1 MATTYEALVRVHP
14 DVAADQ
20 LDDAR
25 LAELV
30 ERVRQHLPRTAVVEG
45 RCAGDDCLVT
55 VHLLMDA
62 ADSSQVQQR
71 AVQVCH
77 EAFEQAG
84 VPVRWPADG
93 GVDVRTSS

>member
-14 DVAADQ
+14 DVPADQ
-20 LDDAR
+20 LEGGR
-25 LAELV
+25 LDELLQ
-30 ERVRQHLPRTAVVEG
+30 RVREQLPRTAAVEG
-45 RCAGDDCLVT
+45 RREDEGCLVT

-84 VPVRWPADG
+84 VRVRWPEDG

>member
-1 MATTYEALVRVHP
+1 MATTYEGLVRVHP
-14 DVAADQ
+14 DVPADE
-20 LDDAR
+20 LDDV
-25 LAELV
+25 L

-45 RCAGDDCLVT
+45 RRDGDGCLVT

-84 VPVRWPADG
+84 VRVRWPEDG